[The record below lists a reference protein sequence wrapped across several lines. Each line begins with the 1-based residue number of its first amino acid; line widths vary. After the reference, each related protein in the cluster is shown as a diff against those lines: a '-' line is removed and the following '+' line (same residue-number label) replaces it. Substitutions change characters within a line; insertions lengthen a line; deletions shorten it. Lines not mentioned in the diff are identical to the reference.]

1 MNILFFD
8 GVCHLCNGYINF
20 LIHLDSKKVM
30 LYSALQ
36 GQKAQGI
43 LSDSQRSDL
52 KSIIYFKNGKT
63 LEKSSAVIESLFDV
77 SVYFFWI
84 KILYVIP
91 AFIRNFVYD
100 LVAQNR
106 YKLFGKSDLC
116 RIPTAEER
124 KYLLD

>member
-8 GVCHLCNGYINF
+8 GICHLCNSYINF
-20 LIHLDSKKVM
+20 LIRLDSKKVM
-30 LYSALQ
+30 FYSPLQ
-36 GQKAQGI
+36 GQKAQGV

-52 KSIIYFKNGKT
+52 KSIIYFKNGKV

-77 SVYFFWI
+77 SACFFWI

-91 AFIRNFVYD
+91 AFIRNVVYD

>member
-8 GVCHLCNGYINF
+8 GICHLCNGYINF
-20 LIHLDSKKVM
+20 LIRLDTQNVM
-30 LYSALQ
+30 FYSALQ
-36 GQKAQGI
+36 GKKATEV
-43 LSDSQRSDL
+43 LTDSQRLNL
-52 KSIIYFKNGKT
+52 KSILYFKNGQI
-63 LEKSSAVIESLFDV
+63 LEKSSAVIESLSDV
-77 SVYFFWI
+77 SAWFFWI

-100 LVAQNR
+100 LVAENR
-106 YKLFGKSDLC
+106 YKLFGKNDLC

>member
-20 LIHLDSKKVM
+20 LIRLDTKKVM

-36 GQKAQGI
+36 GKKALEI
-43 LSDSQRSDL
+43 LTESQRLEL
-52 KSIIYFKNGKT
+52 KSILYYKNGKV
-63 LEKSSAVIESLFDV
+63 LEKSTAVIESLSDV
-77 SVYFFWI
+77 SAWFFWI

-100 LVAQNR
+100 LVAKNR
-106 YKLFGKSDLC
+106 YQLFGKEDLC
-116 RIPTAEER
+116 RIPTAEEK

>member
-20 LIHLDSKKVM
+20 LIRLDSKKVM

-36 GQKAQGI
+36 GKKATEI
-43 LSDSQRSDL
+43 LNESQRLDL
-52 KSIIYFKNGKT
+52 KSILYYKNGKV
-63 LEKSSAVIESLFDV
+63 LEKSTAVIESLSDV
-77 SVYFFWI
+77 SLWFWWI
-84 KILYVIP
+84 RLIYIIP

-106 YKLFGKSDLC
+106 YKLFGKNDLC
-116 RIPTAEER
+116 RIPTSEER

>member
-8 GVCHLCNGYINF
+8 GICHLCNGYINF
-20 LIHLDSKKVM
+20 LIRLDSKKAM
-30 LYSALQ
+30 HYSALQ
-36 GQKAQGI
+36 GKKALEI
-43 LSDSQRSDL
+43 LSDSQRLDL
-52 KSIIYFKNGKT
+52 KSILYFKNGKV
-63 LEKSSAVIESLFDV
+63 LEKSNAVIESLFDV
-77 SVYFFWI
+77 SSWFFWI

-106 YKLFGKSDLC
+106 YKLFGKNDLC

>member
-1 MNILFFD
+1 MNIVFFD

-20 LIHLDSKKVM
+20 LIRLDSKKVM
-30 LYSALQ
+30 FYSALQ
-36 GQKAQGI
+36 GKKASEV
-43 LSDSQRSDL
+43 LSDSQRLDL
-52 KSIIYFKNGKT
+52 KSILYFKNGKV

-77 SVYFFWI
+77 SYWFFWI
-84 KILYVIP
+84 RILYVIP

-106 YKLFGKSDLC
+106 YQLFGKNDLC